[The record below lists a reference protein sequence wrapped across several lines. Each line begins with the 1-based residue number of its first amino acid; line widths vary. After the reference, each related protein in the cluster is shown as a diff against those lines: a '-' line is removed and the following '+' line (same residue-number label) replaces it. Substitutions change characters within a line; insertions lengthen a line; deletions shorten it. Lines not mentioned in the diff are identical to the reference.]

1 MEYLENIKNLKIKDL
16 KEICDKYELPKYGN
30 KATLIERITK
40 KIENIEINKR
50 HYQELLKSGE
60 EIQDDEFERIIER
73 FQSWLTCNNLKLTKE
88 STLDFKE
95 LDIRE
100 IRSLFIKYDYTK
112 SYLRN
117 DKLIPTPQNKVEE
130 FLEFFFEYLDKNW
143 FLFDK
148 NNDDEFFELCSNDQK
163 KLKIYLEN

>member
-1 MEYLENIKNLKIKDL
+1 MEYLNNIKNLKIKDL
-16 KEICDKYELPKYGN
+16 KEICDKYGLPKYGN
-30 KATLIERITK
+30 KATLIERITI

-50 HYQELLKSGE
+50 RYQELLKSGE
-60 EIQDDEFERIIER
+60 EIQDDEFERIIDR

-88 STLDFKE
+88 STLDFEE

-117 DKLIPTPQNKVEE
+117 DKLIPIPQNKVEE
-130 FLEFFFEYLDKNW
+130 FLEFFYEYLDKNW

-163 KLKIYLEN
+163 KLKNYLEN